1 MRLRTFH
8 RSATTGNKG
17 HAGGVTYHGMFGPD
31 VDDLSIQV
39 HVKDRGDWTADVH
52 HAYIAYV
59 ERLLIWDYAAKQNCL
74 PKCNSE

>member
-17 HAGGVTYHGMFGPD
+17 HAGGITYHGMFGPY

-39 HVKDRGDWTADVH
+39 HVRDPNGAERYCSSQGLEAEMSYW
-52 HAYIAYV
+52 IAEPRV
-59 ERLLIWDYAAKQNCL
+59 PERERKH
-74 PKCNSE
+74 